1 MKQQMVRRFL
11 FLLPVFL
18 LTGILMAGCSTEE
31 QVSSEQN
38 TALST
43 TGTGLLPST
52 EPITAGTVTSSPT
65 SGSGDSV
72 EKLIPTKKPSAPVT
86 ESAKASQKPP
96 VSSDTPSSTP
106 DPVDQKRSTTGD
118 SPKISPTKTP
128 APAKPSARVSD
139 KPSPTVKPTASPSV
153 TPDDSSEK
161 KNTATISIAGDRAT
175 GVILAA
181 TVVEVQDGDS
191 VMDILKRITR
201 KQKIQMEF
209 KGAGSFSY
217 VEGINNL
224 YEHDKGAESGWM
236 YRVNGEFPDE
246 GAGSYNVY
254 PGDLIEWMYT
264 LDLGKDV
271 GAKVP

>member
-1 MKQQMVRRFL
+1 MKQQMARRFL

-18 LTGILMAGCSTEE
+18 LTGILMAGCATEE
-31 QVSSEQN
+31 KVSSEQN
-38 TALST
+38 TALNT
-43 TGTGLLPST
+43 TGTELLPST
-52 EPITAGTVTSSPT
+52 EPTAGTVTSSPT
-65 SGSGDSV
+65 SGTGV
-72 EKLIPTKKPSAPVT
+72 ENLTPTKKPPSAPVT

-106 DPVDQKRSTTGD
+106 APVDQKGSTTGD

-128 APAKPSARVSD
+128 APAKPSAGVSD

-153 TPDDSSEK
+153 APDDSSEK